1 MRNKRET
8 DISRYTDV
16 KSDLNVSAKKPNP
29 IKTFFKGL
37 GKLLFTLFSIGAVA
51 GIIAVS
57 SIAIYLFALASEPTG
72 IDLEAKSLNQT
83 SFIYV
88 QDEKGEFKEYQ
99 TLYSTENRIWVDNQD
114 IPEAMKE
121 AIVAIEDK
129 RFPEHKGVDWKRT
142 FAAVGSLLTGT
153 DSYGGST
160 ITQQLI
166 KNTTGDNEV
175 SIKRKLRE
183 ICTAL
188 KLEQEYTK
196 DQILEAYLNVVN
208 FGNSCQG
215 VESAAQLYFDKS
227 IKDCSIAECAAI
239 AGITQNPSKWNPLMY
254 PENNKI
260 RRDIIINEMYS
271 QEKITKAEYEQAK
284 KDSENMTFVGYQ
296 DDDEEDEEDED
307 TGYVQNWYIDELFYD
322 AQRDL
327 AQYYNISKDAA
338 SEKLYTEGL
347 RIYCAMDERAQTM
360 IEEAAVNIDKSSD
373 SDLQI
378 GMTLMGFDGRVIA
391 TVGSSNKKTEALSW
405 SRAYDS
411 SLQPGSSIKPVVV
424 YPLAIEKKLINF
436 SSVLPDKPLEKY
448 ELDDYGNYVPGPNNH
463 YGYYKGDVLLPD
475 AIEISSNATVA
486 QVMDMDEMGPQEAYK
501 QAVTNMGFAHL
512 HEDDAYNAG
521 GLSIGGLRGG
531 VTVREMASAF
541 TYMGNGGLYYQ
552 PYTYYYITDSEGN
565 IIIDNRDAVPKRAY
579 SPETAGIMNRL
590 LHYNVNNS
598 VTTRA
603 GTTKIGDWDI
613 IGKTGTT
620 DGGKDSWF
628 CGLSP
633 YASLA
638 VWTGFDDPHRIS
650 DTSVSTRTWRKV
662 MSAYLEG
669 MEHKEYNL
677 PSTLTKAQYN
687 PYTGLIVSTD
697 DLSGQYIGYYTE
709 DNMPTFGSW
718 SDGYEDEW
726 YDSDDEYT
734 EDDSD
739 LGGEDTG
746 ETEETVDPSAPVE
759 EESAPIVE
767 EPTAPV
773 ADVTQP
779 QGGGDPPPAPEVT
792 QPAA

>member
-448 ELDDYGNYVPGPNNH
+448 ELDDYGNYVQGPNNH

-734 EDDSD
+734 EDDSN

>member
-16 KSDLNVSAKKPNP
+16 KSDINVSAKKPNP
-29 IKTFFKGL
+29 IKAFFKGL
-37 GKLLFTLFSIGAVA
+37 GKVLFTLFSICAVA
-51 GIIAVS
+51 GIIALTSV
-57 SIAIYLFALASEPTG
+57 AIYLVALSNEDIG
-72 IDLEAKSLNQT
+72 FDLEAKSLNQT

-88 QDEKGEFKEYQ
+88 QNEDGEFEQYQ
-99 TLYSTENRIWVDNQD
+99 TLYSTENRVWVDNQK
-114 IPEAMKE
+114 IPQAMKD
-121 AIVAIEDK
+121 AIIAIEDK
-129 RFPEHKGVDWKRT
+129 RFEEHNGVDWKRT
-142 FAAVGSLLTGT
+142 FSAVGSLLTGT

-160 ITQQLI
+160 LTQQLI
-166 KNTTGDNEV
+166 KNITDDNEV

-183 ICTAL
+183 ITKAL
-188 KLEQEYTK
+188 KLEQKYTK

-208 FGNSCQG
+208 FGSNCQG
-215 VESAAQLYFDKS
+215 VEAAAQLYFGKS
-227 IKDCSIAECAAI
+227 ITDCSIAECAAI
-239 AGITQNPSKWNPLMY
+239 AGITQNPYKWDPLIF
-254 PENNKI
+254 PENNKL
-260 RRDIIINEMYS
+260 RRDTVIKEMYD

-296 DDDEEDEEDED
+296 DDDDDDDDDE

-360 IEEAAVNIDKSSD
+360 IEEAALNIDKSSD
-373 SDLQI
+373 PDLEI

-391 TVGSSNKKTEALSW
+391 TVGSSNPKVGALSW

-411 SLQPGSSIKPVVV
+411 ALQPGSSIKPVVV
-424 YPLAIEKKLINF
+424 YPLAIDKKLINF
-436 SSVLPDKPLEKY
+436 SSLVLDKPLEKY
-448 ELDDYGNYVPGPNNH
+448 EVDEYGNYIPGPNNH
-463 YGYYKGDVLLPD
+463 YGYYKGNILLPD

-486 QVMDMDEMGPQEAYK
+486 QVMDMEGMGPQEAYK
-501 QAVTNMGFAHL
+501 QAVTNMGFSHL
-512 HEDDAYNAG
+512 SEDDAYNAG

-531 VTVREMASAF
+531 VTVREMAAAF
-541 TYMGNGGLYYQ
+541 AYMGNGGLYYK

-565 IIIDNRDAVPKRAY
+565 IIIDNKDPVPKKAY
-579 SPETAGIMNRL
+579 SPETAAIMNRL

-638 VWTGFDDPHRIS
+638 VWTGFDEPHRIS

-662 MSAYLEG
+662 MSSYLDG

-677 PSTLTKAQYN
+677 PSTLIKAQYS
-687 PYTGLIVSTD
+687 PGSGLIVSTD
-697 DLSGQYIGYYTE
+697 NPSGQYVGYYTE
-709 DNMPTFGSW
+709 DNMPTYGGWIDDYGSEDW
-718 SDGYEDEW
+718 SDDGED
-726 YDSDDEYT
+726 YSDT
-734 EDDSD
+734 EASE
-739 LGGEDTG
+739 GEDTG
-746 ETEETVDPSAPVE
+746 NTGETVDPSAAVE
-759 EESAPIVE
+759 DES
-767 EPTAPV
+767 TPV
-773 ADVTQP
+773 ADDPSAPVSDVTEP
-779 QGGGDPPPAPEVT
+779 QGGEENPPVSDVT

>member
-16 KSDLNVSAKKPNP
+16 KSELNVSAKKPNP
-29 IKTFFKGL
+29 IKAFFKGL
-37 GKLLFTLFSIGAVA
+37 GKLLITLFSIGAVA

-88 QDEKGEFKEYQ
+88 QDENGEFKEYQ

-121 AIVAIEDK
+121 AIIAIEDK
-129 RFPEHKGVDWKRT
+129 RFEEHNGVDWKRT

-271 QEKITKAEYEQAK
+271 QEKITLAEYEQAK

-296 DDDEEDEEDED
+296 DDDEEDEEDDD

-360 IEEAAVNIDKSSD
+360 IEEAALNIDKSSD
-373 SDLQI
+373 PDLQI

-486 QVMDMDEMGPQEAYK
+486 QVMDMNEMGPQEAYK

-531 VTVREMASAF
+531 VTVREMAAAF

-603 GTTKIGDWDI
+603 GTTKIDDWDI

-650 DTSVSTRTWRKV
+650 DTSVATKTWRKV

-677 PSTLTKAQYN
+677 PSTLVKAQYN

-726 YDSDDEYT
+726 TDTEVDYT
-734 EDDSD
+734 EEDS
-739 LGGEDTG
+739 GSEGEETG
-746 ETEETVDPSAPVE
+746 DTEETVDPSASVE
-759 EESAPIVE
+759 DPSAPIVE
-767 EPTAPV
+767 DPSAPV
-773 ADVTQP
+773 TDETQP
-779 QGGGDPPPAPEVT
+779 QGGGENSPSPDVT

>member
-16 KSDLNVSAKKPNP
+16 KSELQVSAKKPNP
-29 IKTFFKGL
+29 IKYFFKGL
-37 GKLLFTLFSIGAVA
+37 GKFLFTTFSICAVA
-51 GIIAVS
+51 GVIAFS
-57 SIAIYLFALASEPTG
+57 SIAIYLVALASEPTG

-88 QDEKGEFKEYQ
+88 QDENGEFKEYQ

-121 AIVAIEDK
+121 AIIAIEDK
-129 RFPEHKGVDWKRT
+129 RFEEHSGVDLKRT
-142 FAAVGSLLTGT
+142 FSAVVSLLTGT

-166 KNTTGDNEV
+166 KNITDDNEV
-175 SIKRKLRE
+175 SINRKLRE
-183 ICTAL
+183 ICKAL

-260 RRDIIINEMYS
+260 RRDIIINEMYT
-271 QEKITKAEYEQAK
+271 QEKITSAEYEQAK
-284 KDSENMTFVGYQ
+284 KDSDNMTFTGYQ
-296 DDDEEDEEDED
+296 DDDDEEEEEEDN
-307 TGYVQNWYIDELFYD
+307 GYVQNWYIDELFYD

-360 IEEAAVNIDKSSD
+360 IENAALNIDKD
-373 SDLQI
+373 TDPDIEI

-391 TVGSSNKKTEALSW
+391 TVGSSNKKTGALSW

-411 SLQPGSSIKPVVV
+411 VLQPGSAIKPVVV

-436 SSVLPDKPLEKY
+436 SSIVEDKPLEKY
-448 ELDDYGNYVPGPNNH
+448 EIDEYGNYIPGPNNH
-463 YGYYKGDVLLPD
+463 YSGYKGDILLPQ

-486 QVMDMDEMGPQEAYK
+486 QVMDMMGPQEAYT
-501 QAVTNMGFAHL
+501 QVVTNMGFSHL
-512 HEDDAYNAG
+512 HEDDAHIAG
-521 GLSIGGLRGG
+521 GLSIGGLTGG
-531 VTVREMASAF
+531 ITVREMAAAYS
-541 TYMGNGGLYYQ
+541 YMGNGGLYYQ

-565 IIIDNRDAVPKRAY
+565 IIIDNRDPIPKKAY

-598 VTTRA
+598 VTTYA
-603 GTTKIGDWDI
+603 GNTKIGDWDI

-638 VWTGFDDPHRIS
+638 VWTGFDDPHRIGN
-650 DTSVSTRTWRKV
+650 TSIATNTWRKV

-677 PSTLTKAQYN
+677 PPTLVKAQYN

-697 DLSGQYIGYYTE
+697 DPSGQYVGYYTE

-718 SDGYEDEW
+718 SDGY
-726 YDSDDEYT
+726 
-734 EDDSD
+734 
-739 LGGEDTG
+739 DTG
-746 ETEETVDPSAPVE
+746 EWDESSGDYSEEESGTGEGEGGEGEVVDPSAPVE
-759 EESAPIVE
+759 DPSAPVVE
-767 EPTAPV
+767 DPSAPV
-773 ADVTQP
+773 VDVTEP
-779 QGGGDPPPAPEVT
+779 QQGEENPPAPVGT